1 MLMSSGGVSGCRAAL
16 PAKTITID
24 GLPESRTDVLVRIER
39 LSGETSTTRLTP
51 ATPSFEIPAAQGLE
65 QVSTAYLWLGIEH
78 ILFGIDHLVF
88 VLALILLVRS
98 WKRICR
104 WNRPETLG

>member
-1 MLMSSGGVSGCRAAL
+1 MPGGLTGE
-16 PAKTITID
+16 TITID

-65 QVSTAYLWLGIEH
+65 QIATAYLWLALSTFFSVST
-78 ILFGIDHLVF
+78 ILSSFWL
-88 VLALILLVRS
+88 
-98 WKRICR
+98 
-104 WNRPETLG
+104 